1 MPASARRRAEIGRFA
16 ALLLLWELLGR
27 FGLVAHGALPA
38 PSAILAQLWQDRALY
53 PPHLL
58 ATLESAA
65 AGFTIGN
72 LVAVAAA
79 GLFVLAPAAERL
91 ARGINVALFA
101 VPTIALVPILVMA
114 LPGSAPQV
122 ALAAISVY
130 FPTMLATVV
139 GLRQV
144 DPRLVD
150 LVRAYAGGPWELFRR
165 VRLRSALPALL
176 GGLRV
181 AAPAAVLGSILAE
194 FGSGARW
201 GLGTFLLGS
210 LGRADP
216 PRLWGIGLVA
226 TALAGSA
233 YLLLAVLGSRVTG
246 ATAMVTL
253 AAEATP
259 ERLGQGGTGRRALAG
274 LLAVAVALGVWW
286 LLVALSGLSPVV
298 VKTPLAV
305 LDYLAWAP
313 RAAVARGRLGSALG
327 QTVPLAL
334 AGLLA
339 GLAFALGLAVLGTVR
354 PALARTLLPVA
365 LVTQTMPLVALTPLV
380 VLLLGRDAAATL
392 AITVSVTFF
401 PAFVAIAQGLALVPP
416 RAVDLLRAYGASDLA
431 VLRRV
436 SLPFALPYLFAAVRL
451 AAPRALL
458 GVMIAEWLATG
469 TGLGNLLNEA
479 RGRLDYGMIWAVAA
493 VAVLLSVLLYEA
505 AGLLE
510 RRVLRRFGATG

>member
-1 MPASARRRAEIGRFA
+1 
-16 ALLLLWELLGR
+16 
-27 FGLVAHGALPA
+27 
-38 PSAILAQLWQDRALY
+38 
-53 PPHLL
+53 
-58 ATLESAA
+58 
-65 AGFTIGN
+65 
-72 LVAVAAA
+72 
-79 GLFVLAPAAERL
+79 
-91 ARGINVALFA
+91 
-101 VPTIALVPILVMA
+101 
-114 LPGSAPQV
+114 
-122 ALAAISVY
+122 
-130 FPTMLATVV
+130 MLATVV

-150 LVRAYAGGPWELFRR
+150 LVRAYAGGPWTPFRR

-194 FGSGARW
+194 FGSGTRW

-226 TALAGSA
+226 NALAGSA

-274 LLAVAVALGVWW
+274 LAVAVALGAWW
-286 LLVALSGLSPVV
+286 LLVTLSGLSPVV

-313 RAAVARGRLGSALG
+313 RAAVARGRLASALG
-327 QTVPLAL
+327 QTVALAL

-354 PALARTLLPVA
+354 PGGPAP
-365 LVTQTMPLVALTPLV
+365 P
-380 VLLLGRDAAATL
+380 AA
-392 AITVSVTFF
+392 
-401 PAFVAIAQGLALVPP
+401 
-416 RAVDLLRAYGASDLA
+416 
-431 VLRRV
+431 
-436 SLPFALPYLFAAVRL
+436 
-451 AAPRALL
+451 
-458 GVMIAEWLATG
+458 
-469 TGLGNLLNEA
+469 
-479 RGRLDYGMIWAVAA
+479 
-493 VAVLLSVLLYEA
+493 
-505 AGLLE
+505 
-510 RRVLRRFGATG
+510 